1 VFIIEHCF
9 ASRGLHM
16 FPVLLSIHKTTIVK
30 LVDHLCMSVLMIT
43 LGYATFESLGSYV
56 YFNLHIFRQEMGDCA

>member
-1 VFIIEHCF
+1 
-9 ASRGLHM
+9 M